1 MCSKPQNLSLFA
13 IPTIVP
19 AHPMDIRRTFD
30 ILPQLQQKYNK
41 PDCFAAKVN
50 GQYTPIST
58 DSVVEQV
65 NQVSLGLRALG
76 VGKNDK
82 VALISM
88 NRPEW
93 MFADFGIAQLGATSV
108 PMYPSIT
115 VEDYKYIFT
124 DAGVKA
130 IFVSD
135 KKLLDKVRE
144 ATQDLNIPAE
154 NIFTFDKVEG
164 ARHFSELLELGKQGN
179 PADLEPL
186 KAAVQPDDLLTL
198 IYTSGTTGQPKGV
211 MLTHNNILSNCR
223 NAQRFVPVTKDDKA
237 LSFLPLCHIFER
249 MVTHIYL
256 INGVSIYYAES
267 METIADNLR
276 EVHPQIFT
284 TVPRLLEKVYDKI
297 VAKGHE
303 LEGVKKQL
311 FFWALNLG
319 LKYDNQKDHGFFY
332 NTQLALANKLIFSK
346 WREALGGSLRCIV
359 SGGGALQPRLA
370 RVFWSAGIPVMEGY
384 GLTETSPVIAVG
396 GYERENNMI
405 GTVGPVID
413 NTEVK
418 IAPDGEILTRSESVM
433 KGYYNKPE
441 LTAKEFDE
449 EGWFHTGDIGEIVE
463 GRFLKITDRKKEM
476 FKTSGGKYIAP
487 QVIESKL
494 KESPLVE
501 QCMVVGDGQKFPS
514 ALVIPSFDDLK
525 GWCKRNNVDCNC
537 SNEEL
542 VKNEKVVKM
551 YEDLVHKYNS
561 GFAQWEQ
568 VKKIRLLP
576 QLWTVESG
584 EMTPTLKVKRKIIT
598 QNNQELIESLYQHA
612 EKH

>member
-1 MCSKPQNLSLFA
+1 
-13 IPTIVP
+13 
-19 AHPMDIRRTFD
+19 MDIRRTFD
-30 ILPQLQQKYNK
+30 ILPHLQQKYNK
-41 PDCFAAKVN
+41 PDCFAAKLN
-50 GQYTPIST
+50 GQYMPIST
-58 DSVVEQV
+58 DTVVEKV
-65 NQVSLGLRALG
+65 NQVSLGLRSLG
-76 VGKNDK
+76 IGKDDK
-82 VALISM
+82 VAIISM

-130 IFVSD
+130 VFVSD
-135 KKLLDKVRE
+135 KKLFDKVQE
-144 ATQDLNIPAE
+144 ATQGLNIPPE
-154 NIFTFDKVEG
+154 NVFTFDKIDG
-164 ARHFSELLELGKQGN
+164 ARHFEELLELGKKGN
-179 PADLEPL
+179 AQELEPL

-211 MLTHNNILSNCR
+211 MLTHNNLLSNCR
-223 NAQRFVPVTKDDKA
+223 NSQRFVPVTKEDKA

-249 MVTHIYL
+249 MVSHLYL

-267 METIADNLR
+267 MESIAENLR
-276 EVHPQIFT
+276 EVKPEIFT

-303 LEGVKKQL
+303 QTGVKKSL
-311 FFWALNLG
+311 FFWALDLG
-319 LKYDNQKDHGFFY
+319 LKYDNQKDGGFLY
-332 NTQLALANKLIFSK
+332 NTQLKLANKLIFSK
-346 WREALGGSLRCIV
+346 WREALGGNLRCIV

-370 RVFWSAGIPVMEGY
+370 RVFWAGGIRVMEGY

-396 GYERENNMI
+396 GYEPENNMI
-405 GTVGPVID
+405 GTVGPIID

-418 IAPDGEILTRSESVM
+418 IAQDGEILTKSESVM

-441 LTAKEFDE
+441 LTAKEFDAD
-449 EGWFHTGDIGEIVE
+449 GWFHTGDIGEMVD
-463 GRFLKITDRKKEM
+463 GKFLKITDRNKER

-487 QVIESKL
+487 QVIEGKL

-501 QCMVVGDGQKFPS
+501 QAMVVGDGQKFAS
-514 ALVIPSFDDLK
+514 ALVIPAFDDLK
-525 GWCKRNNVDCNC
+525 GWCKRNGVDCNC

-551 YEDLVHKYNS
+551 YNELVNKYNS

-568 VKKIRLLP
+568 VKRIALLP
-576 QLWTVESG
+576 QLWTVETG
-584 EMTPTLKVKRKIIT
+584 EMTPTMKVKRKIIT
-598 QNNQELIESLYQHA
+598 QNNQEIIESLYQNA
-612 EKH
+612 EKPAGAGGH

>member
-1 MCSKPQNLSLFA
+1 
-13 IPTIVP
+13 
-19 AHPMDIRRTFD
+19 MDIRRTFD
-30 ILPQLQQKYNK
+30 LLPQLQQKYNK
-41 PDCFAAKVN
+41 PDCFAYKLN

-58 DSVVEQV
+58 DTVIEKV
-65 NQVSLGLRALG
+65 NQVSLGLRGLG
-76 VGKNDK
+76 IGKDDK
-82 VALISM
+82 VAIISM

-135 KKLLDKVRE
+135 QKLYDKVKE
-144 ATQDLNIPAE
+144 ATEGLDIPTQ
-154 NIFTFDKVEG
+154 NVFTFDEVGG
-164 ARHFSELLELGKQGN
+164 ARHFNELLELGKKGN

-186 KAAVQPDDLLTL
+186 KAAVQPNDLLTL

-211 MLTHNNILSNCR
+211 MLSHNNILSNCR
-223 NAQRFVPVTKDDKA
+223 NAQRFVPVTENDKA

-256 INGVSIYYAES
+256 LNGVSIYYAES
-267 METIADNLR
+267 MESIAENLR
-276 EVHPQIFT
+276 EVKPEIFT

-303 LEGVKKQL
+303 QTGVKKSL

-319 LKYDNQKDHGFFY
+319 LKYDNQKDGGFLY

-346 WREALGGSLRCIV
+346 WREALGGNLRCIV

-370 RVFWSAGIPVMEGY
+370 RVFWAGGIRVMEGY

-396 GYERENNMI
+396 GYEPENNMI
-405 GTVGPVID
+405 GTVGPIID

-418 IAPDGEILTRSESVM
+418 IAQDGEILTKSESVM
-433 KGYYNKPE
+433 LGYYNKPE
-441 LTAKEFDE
+441 LTAKEFDAD
-449 EGWFHTGDIGEIVE
+449 GWFHTGDIGEMVE
-463 GRFLKITDRKKEM
+463 GKFLKITDRKKEM

-487 QVIESKL
+487 QVIEGKL

-501 QCMVVGDGQKFPS
+501 QCMVVGDGQKFAS
-514 ALVIPSFDDLK
+514 ALVIPAFDDLK
-525 GWCKRNNVDCNC
+525 GWCKRNGVDCNC

-551 YEDLVHKYNS
+551 YNELVNKYNT

-568 VKKIRLLP
+568 VKRIALLP
-576 QLWTVESG
+576 QLWTVETG
-584 EMTPTLKVKRKIIT
+584 EMTPTMKVKRKIIT
-598 QNNQELIESLYQHA
+598 QNNQEIIEGLYQNA
-612 EKH
+612 EKPAGAGGH

>member
-1 MCSKPQNLSLFA
+1 MPRS
-13 IPTIVP
+13 T
-19 AHPMDIRRTFD
+19 MDIRRTFD
-30 ILPQLQQKYNK
+30 ILPHLQQKYNK
-41 PDCFAAKVN
+41 PDCFAAKLN
-50 GQYTPIST
+50 GQYTPINT
-58 DSVVEQV
+58 DTVVEKV
-65 NQVSLGLRALG
+65 NQVSLGLRSLG
-76 VGKNDK
+76 IGKDDK
-82 VALISM
+82 VAIISM

-130 IFVSD
+130 VFVSD
-135 KKLLDKVRE
+135 KKLFDKVRE
-144 ATQDLNIPAE
+144 ATQGLDIPQQ
-154 NIFTFDKVEG
+154 NVFTFDKIEG
-164 ARHFSELLELGKQGN
+164 ARHFEELLELGKKGN
-179 PADLEPL
+179 AQELEPL
-186 KAAVQPDDLLTL
+186 KSAVQPDDLLTL

-211 MLTHNNILSNCR
+211 MLTHNNLLSNCR

-249 MVTHIYL
+249 MVTHLYL

-276 EVHPQIFT
+276 EVKPEIFT

-303 LEGVKKQL
+303 QTGVKKSL
-311 FFWALNLG
+311 FFWALDLG
-319 LKYDNQKDHGFFY
+319 LKYDNQKDNGFFY

-346 WREALGGSLRCIV
+346 WREALGGNLRCIV

-370 RVFWSAGIPVMEGY
+370 RVFWAGGIRVMEGY

-396 GYERENNMI
+396 GYEPENNMI
-405 GTVGPVID
+405 GTVGPIID

-418 IAPDGEILTRSESVM
+418 IAQDGEILTKSESVM

-449 EGWFHTGDIGEIVE
+449 EGWFHTGDIGEIVD
-463 GRFLKITDRKKEM
+463 GKFLKITDRKKEM

-487 QVIESKL
+487 QVIEGKL

-525 GWCKRNNVDCNC
+525 GWCKRNNVNCNC

-542 VKNEKVVKM
+542 VKDEKVVKM

-568 VKKIRLLP
+568 VKKIALLP
-576 QLWTVESG
+576 THWTVETG
-584 EMTPTLKVKRKIIT
+584 EMTPTMKVKRKVIT
-598 QNNQELIESLYQHA
+598 ENNKDIIESLYNQDGHR
-612 EKH
+612 

>member
-1 MCSKPQNLSLFA
+1 MPSLR
-13 IPTIVP
+13 
-19 AHPMDIRRTFD
+19 MDIRRTFD
-30 ILPQLQQKYNK
+30 ILPHLEQKYNK

-50 GQYTPIST
+50 GQWTPLST
-58 DSVVEQV
+58 DEVVRQA
-65 NQVSLGLRALG
+65 NQVSLGLRQLG
-76 VGKNDK
+76 IGRGDK

-93 MFADFGIAQLGATSV
+93 MISDFGIAQLGATSV

-115 VEDYKYIFT
+115 VEDYKYIFR

-130 IFVSD
+130 ILVSD
-135 KKLLDKVRE
+135 QKLLDKVRE
-144 ATQDLNIPAE
+144 ATEGLDIPAE
-154 NIFTFDKVEG
+154 NVFTFDQLPD
-164 ARHFSELLELGKQGN
+164 ARHFSELLALGQQGN
-179 PADLEPL
+179 PQDLEPL

-223 NAQRFVPVTKDDKA
+223 NSQPFVPVSNNDKA

-249 MVTHIYL
+249 MVTHLYL

-276 EVHPQIFT
+276 EVKPEIFT

-297 VAKGHE
+297 VAKGHT
-303 LEGVKKQL
+303 LEGVKKNL
-311 FFWALNLG
+311 FFWALDLG
-319 LKYDNQKDHGFFY
+319 LKYDTQKDHGFFY
-332 NTQLALANKLIFSK
+332 NTQLALANKLIFNK
-346 WREALGGSLRCIV
+346 WREALGNNLRCIV

-370 RVFWSAGIPVMEGY
+370 RVFWAAGIRVMEGY

-396 GYERENNMI
+396 GFEPENNLI
-405 GTVGPVID
+405 GTVGPIID

-418 IAPDGEILTRSESVM
+418 IAADGEILTKSESVM

-441 LTAKEFDE
+441 QTAEVFDA
-449 EGWFHTGDIGEIVE
+449 EGWFHTGDIGEIVD

-487 QVIESKL
+487 QVIEGKL

-501 QCMVVGDGQKFPS
+501 QCMVVGDGQKFPA
-514 ALVIPSFDDLK
+514 ALIIPSFDDLK
-525 GWCKRNNVDCNC
+525 GWCKRNGIDANG
-537 SNEEL
+537 SNEDL
-542 VKNEKVVKM
+542 IKNPKVVKM
-551 YEDLVHKYNS
+551 YEELVQKYNG

-568 VKKIRLLP
+568 VKKIALLP
-576 QLWTVESG
+576 TLWTVETG
-584 EMTPTLKVKRKIIT
+584 EMTPTMKVKRKMISE
-598 QNNQELIESLYQHA
+598 NNKDIIESLYHQA
-612 EKH
+612 VER

>member
-1 MCSKPQNLSLFA
+1 
-13 IPTIVP
+13 
-19 AHPMDIRRTFD
+19 MDIRRTFD
-30 ILPQLQQKYNK
+30 ILTQLQQKYNK
-41 PDCFAAKVN
+41 PDCFAAKIN
-50 GQYTPIST
+50 GQYTPVST

-65 NQVSLGLRALG
+65 NQVSLGLRSLG
-76 VGKNDK
+76 IGRGDK
-82 VALISM
+82 VAIISM

-93 MFADFGIAQLGATSV
+93 MLADFGISQLGATSV

-115 VEDYKYIFT
+115 VEDYRYIFT

-130 IFVSD
+130 VFVAD
-135 KKLLDKVRE
+135 QKLLDKVLE
-144 ATQDLNIPAE
+144 ATQGLPIPPQ
-154 NIFTFDKVEG
+154 NIFTFNKLPG
-164 ARHFSELLELGKQGN
+164 ARHFSELLEIGKQGN

-211 MLTHNNILSNCR
+211 MLTHNNVISNCR
-223 NAQRFVPVTKDDKA
+223 NSQRFVPVSKEDRA

-249 MVTHIYL
+249 MVTYLYL

-276 EVHPQIFT
+276 EVKPNIFT

-303 LEGVKKQL
+303 LTGVKKSL
-311 FFWALNLG
+311 FFWALDLG
-319 LKYDNQKDHGFFY
+319 LKYDNQKNHGFFY
-332 NTQLALANKLIFSK
+332 NAQLALANKLIFNK
-346 WREALGGSLRCIV
+346 WREALGGNLRCIV
-359 SGGGALQPRLA
+359 SGSGALQPRLA
-370 RVFWSAGIPVMEGY
+370 RVFWAAGIRVMEGY

-396 GYERENNMI
+396 GFEPENNMI
-405 GTVGPVID
+405 GTVGPIID

-418 IAPDGEILTRSESVM
+418 IAPDGEILTKSESVM

-449 EGWFHTGDIGEIVE
+449 EGWFHTGDIGELVN

-476 FKTSGGKYIAP
+476 FKTSGGKYVAP

-501 QCMVVGDGQKFPS
+501 QCMVVGDGQKFP
-514 ALVIPSFDDLK
+514 AVLLIPSFDDLK
-525 GWCKRNNVDCNC
+525 AWCRRNEINCDC

-542 VKNEKVVKM
+542 VSNEKVVKM
-551 YEDLVHKYNS
+551 YEDLVSKYNQN
-561 GFAQWEQ
+561 FAQWEQ
-568 VKKIRLLP
+568 VKKVALLP
-576 QLWTVESG
+576 RLWTIETG
-584 EMTPTLKVKRKIIT
+584 EMTPTLKVKRKIIAA
-598 QNNQELIESLYQHA
+598 NNQEIIEGLYQQEA
-612 EKH
+612 YR